1 MKKKVFIENYNTM
14 KKSEMINELVN
25 AGHDEE
31 ALKKL
36 LKEDIVEIYEEHLNA
51 ETVEEDQVIIEE
63 NGKKYIEVEIDIS
76 SLSQNQIR
84 HYMRTGLI

>member
-51 ETVEEDQVIIEE
+51 ETVE
-63 NGKKYIEVEIDIS
+63 
-76 SLSQNQIR
+76 
-84 HYMRTGLI
+84 